1 MAYAILRTAKLKSF
15 GEIGGSLAHTFRERH
30 TPNADP
36 DLTPANEHAG
46 ASEAADALAAIRER
60 LPEKRRSDA
69 VLCIEYF
76 IGRSPEWQGD
86 DRAYFDQARAWL
98 VDRHGAENV
107 VSTHVHRD
115 EKTPHMVAYVV
126 PRDGEKLN
134 AKKWLGGK
142 QALSAM
148 QTDFW
153 ERVGRHQGLERGL
166 EGSVARHQTVKAFY
180 AGLERS
186 EKAVQDVEIPLE
198 RRVEKRLGVV
208 TNRETDED
216 FARRVAG
223 KVREQTLPLT
233 RKAFSLQQ
241 TAVRERQQAQEV
253 SRLKARLEALQRRL
267 EPFERAL
274 EGLTPSQA
282 GKLLQGLSRAAD
294 ELREASVRVIGW
306 FRGFRASDRPEAE
319 LVELQD
325 RATGARVL
333 LDAPRAVQELR
344 SAKVRSGDLVE
355 VSQAGARILERDRER
370 DDDRDLGR

>member
-36 DLTPANEHAG
+36 DLTPTNEHAG

-98 VDRHGAENV
+98 VERHGAENV

-253 SRLKARLEALQRRL
+253 SRLRERLEALQRRL

-282 GKLLQGLSRAAD
+282 RKLLQGLSRAAD

-325 RATGARVL
+325 RATGASLL
-333 LDAPRAVQELR
+333 LDAPRAVEELR

-355 VSQAGARILERDRER
+355 VSQAGARILERGRER
-370 DDDRDLGR
+370 DRDRDLGR